1 MLFREYAQ
9 KPTVRLI
16 AVAAIALAAA
26 TSAEAMS
33 PVPLHQADGM
43 ITQVRTCGPNQ
54 YESLVSACLAPPMS
68 GEVSRAGV
76 WHGMAAFVVS
86 TMGRGD
92 DRSPHAGLVE
102 AKS

>member
-16 AVAAIALAAA
+16 AVTAIALAAA

-54 YESLVSACLAPPMS
+54 VRIAGICMFSAPYVRR
-68 GEVSRAGV
+68 GVSRRCVA
-76 WHGMAAFVVS
+76 WHGGFCS
-86 TMGRGD
+86 EYYGTRR
-92 DRSPHAGLVE
+92 RS
-102 AKS
+102 